1 MWGRAEQLSPLELAS
16 DIPRSSAL
24 VTTYT
29 HGTTALVAWVILTQI
44 SQRSVL
50 RHLTAVL
57 RDLLRASADLWHR
70 ALSSL
75 GKDRSLVCRS
85 HYRRNIGRLGPYIE
99 SGVP

>member
-44 SQRSVL
+44 SQRSVQ

-57 RDLLRASADLWHR
+57 RDLHRALADLWHTCT
-70 ALSSL
+70 LTL
-75 GKDRSLVCRS
+75 GEDYCQVCRS
-85 HYRRNIGRLGPYIE
+85 HYSRYIRRWAPT
-99 SGVP
+99 